1 MYQTEGLGRLF
12 IQQSEVICNTD
23 TPAKSVTDIDQTEE
37 TGSLQTP
44 RVVKQKETRSCR
56 TLFDTCQICNRH
68 LPNKKETRSLQTP
81 AKQKETRSSRTLLI

>member
-23 TPAKSVTDIDQTEE
+23 TPAKSVTDIYQTEE
-37 TGSLQTP
+37 TESLQTP
-44 RVVKQKETRSCR
+44 GVVNKKILGVAEHYLTPAKSV
-56 TLFDTCQICNRH
+56 TDIYQI
-68 LPNKKETRSLQTP
+68 KETRSLQTP